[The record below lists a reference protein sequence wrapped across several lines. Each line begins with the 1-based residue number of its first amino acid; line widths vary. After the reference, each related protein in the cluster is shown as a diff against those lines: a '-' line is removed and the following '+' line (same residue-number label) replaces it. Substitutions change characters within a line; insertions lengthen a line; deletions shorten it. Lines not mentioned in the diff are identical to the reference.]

1 VAIIDHTAPATRG
14 AALIEY
20 SAAMS
25 RAALAQARAHE
36 ANTPASWRA
45 YRARM
50 MELDNALKTLQETI

>member
-1 VAIIDHTAPATRG
+1 MIVDHTAPAARG
-14 AALIEY
+14 AALLEY

-36 ANTPASWRA
+36 AGTPAAWRA

-50 MELDNALKTLQETI
+50 MELDNARKALQGTI

>member
-1 VAIIDHTAPATRG
+1 MILDHTAPAARS
-14 AALIEY
+14 AALMEY

-36 ANTPASWRA
+36 SGTPASWRA

>member
-1 VAIIDHTAPATRG
+1 MILDHTAPATRS
-14 AALIEY
+14 AALMEY

-36 ANTPASWRA
+36 SGTPASWRA

-50 MELDNALKTLQETI
+50 VELDNALKTLQETI